1 MNLLTEILSSR
12 VRAEI
17 FRLLFGVKDR
27 ELHVREIERQTG
39 LTIATVRQELQKL
52 ERTELVISRKDG
64 NRLYY
69 QANKAHPL
77 YSDIHNLVLKTSG
90 LVEVLKEV
98 LDRAEIKIAFVFG
111 SIAGDDV
118 GAGSD
123 VDLLVVSETGLRAVS
138 EWLSGISETIG
149 REVNPYILS
158 ETEFKKRSQRGE
170 HFLKQVLNSPKLF
183 IVGNEDDL
191 KSMGG

>member
-52 ERTELVISRKDG
+52 ERTELVIARRDG

-69 QANKAHPL
+69 QANKTHPL

-111 SIAGDDV
+111 SIASDDV

-123 VDLLVVSETGLRAVS
+123 VDLLVVSETGLRAIS

-183 IVGNEDDL
+183 IVGDEDGL
-191 KSMGG
+191 KTMGG

>member
-12 VRAEI
+12 GRAEI

-39 LTIATVRQELQKL
+39 LTVATVRQELRKL
-52 ERTELVISRKDG
+52 ERTELVIARRDG

-98 LDRAEIKIAFVFG
+98 LDRAEIMIAFVFG
-111 SIAGDDV
+111 SIANDDV
-118 GAGSD
+118 GARSE
-123 VDLLVVSETGLRAVS
+123 VDLLVVSETGLRTVS

-170 HFLKQVLNSPKLF
+170 HFLKQLLNSPKLF
-183 IVGNEDDL
+183 IIGDEDDL
-191 KSMGG
+191 KAMRE

>member
-12 VRAEI
+12 GRAEI

-39 LTIATVRQELQKL
+39 LTVATVRQELRKL
-52 ERTELVISRKDG
+52 ERTELVIARRDG

-98 LDRAEIKIAFVFG
+98 VDRAEIKIAFVFG

-123 VDLLVVSETGLRAVS
+123 VDLLLVSETGLRAVS

-158 ETEFKKRSQRGE
+158 ETEFKKRCQRGE
-170 HFLKQVLNSPKLF
+170 HFLKQVLNSQKLF

-191 KSMGG
+191 KAMGG

>member
-1 MNLLTEILSSR
+1 MDNLGGYR
-12 VRAEI
+12 
-17 FRLLFGVKDR
+17 
-27 ELHVREIERQTG
+27 
-39 LTIATVRQELQKL
+39 
-52 ERTELVISRKDG
+52 RT
-64 NRLYY
+64 
-69 QANKAHPL
+69 
-77 YSDIHNLVLKTSG
+77 HNLVLKTSG

-138 EWLSGISETIG
+138 EWLSEISETIG

-170 HFLKQVLNSPKLF
+170 HFLKQVLNSQKLF
-183 IVGNEDDL
+183 IVGDEDDL
-191 KSMGG
+191 RAMGG

>member
-1 MNLLTEILSSR
+1 MNLLTKILSSR
-12 VRAEI
+12 ARAEI
-17 FRLLFGVKDR
+17 FRLLFGLKDR

-52 ERTELVISRKDG
+52 ERTELVIARRDG

-69 QANKAHPL
+69 QANKTHPL

-123 VDLLVVSETGLRAVS
+123 VDLLVVSEKGLRAVS
-138 EWLSGISETIG
+138 EWLGGISETIG

>member
-1 MNLLTEILSSR
+1 
-12 VRAEI
+12 
-17 FRLLFGVKDR
+17 VKDR

-52 ERTELVISRKDG
+52 ERTELVIARRDG

-69 QANKAHPL
+69 QANKTHPL

-111 SIAGDDV
+111 SIAGDDL

-191 KSMGG
+191 KAMGG